1 MLVWASDFIGKTM
14 KSKTREMAQKDA
26 RVQAIRKDHR
36 VGLGTC
42 TSIDECW
49 SESEILE
56 FLDDNNIKS
65 AKAAVDWAYE
75 QEGLF
80 REKGANCSSEEP
92 DCELI
97 RSAKEWS
104 EVMKNRK

>member
-14 KSKTREMAQKDA
+14 KSKTKEMAQKDV

-80 REKGANCSSEEP
+80 REKGSNCSFGES

-97 RSAKEWS
+97 RAADEWS
-104 EVMKNRK
+104 KIMKDRE